1 MSSWRVEYFSDDFER
16 FYLRL
21 PAYEQAVVTAAI
33 THVLEAHGI
42 DAFDGGGGKPLGGG
56 LYEFRVQRSL
66 DAILSLAGVAPS
78 QSETM
83 GRQVSL
89 RVFCTFHGDRI
100 VLLFHGYNKGKDPS
114 KRRQH
119 KEIAKAR
126 KALTAWKRD
135 H

>member
-42 DAFDGGGGKPLGGG
+42 DAFDGGWGKPLGGG

-89 RVFCTFHGDRI
+89 RVFCTSRRSDRPSVPRLQQGQRPVEATSAQGDRQGAQSPDC
-100 VLLFHGYNKGKDPS
+100 V
-114 KRRQH
+114 
-119 KEIAKAR
+119 EA
-126 KALTAWKRD
+126 
-135 H
+135 